1 MGTHI
6 LQRTGNT
13 SLKFDG
19 EVIAESKPEPRS
31 GKKGKDP
38 QRWHELAIYRTSGG
52 KFVLAI
58 TYRVEWKGE
67 QNHYFATRLPD
78 VPSVVAA
85 IRNCDPVAHVIG
97 FPPGEMYAERQ
108 QRLLAEIR
116 QRFDAQVGEL
126 LNRDEF
132 AEVIE

>member
-1 MGTHI
+1 VATHI

-19 EVIAESKPEPRS
+19 EIVAESRPALGS

-38 QRWHELAIYRTSGG
+38 QRWHELVIYKTAGG

-58 TYRVEWKGE
+58 SYRAEWKGE
-67 QNHYFATRLPD
+67 QSHYSADILPD
-78 VPSVVAA
+78 VASVIAA
-85 IRNCDPVAHVIG
+85 IRKYDPVSHVRG
-97 FPPGEMYAERQ
+97 FPPGEVYAERQ

>member
-1 MGTHI
+1 MRTHI

-19 EVIAESKPEPRS
+19 EVVAESRPEPQS

-38 QRWHELAIYRTSGG
+38 QRWHELTIYRTSGG

-58 TYRVEWKGE
+58 TYRAEWKGE
-67 QNHYFATRLPD
+67 QSHYSAEIIPD

-85 IRNCDPVAHVIG
+85 IRKYDPIAHVRG

-116 QRFDAQVGEL
+116 QRFDAQVG
-126 LNRDEF
+126 DC
-132 AEVIE
+132 